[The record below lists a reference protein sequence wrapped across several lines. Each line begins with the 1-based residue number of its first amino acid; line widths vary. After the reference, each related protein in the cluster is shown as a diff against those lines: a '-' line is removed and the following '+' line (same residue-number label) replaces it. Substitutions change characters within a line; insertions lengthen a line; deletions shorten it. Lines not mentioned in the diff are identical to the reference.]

1 MPLRIRTRSATANE
15 CSQPEDYD
23 LNQLPDHYSAAAP
36 PAASAGLGSRAL
48 RNTVTVLG
56 AKVVAR
62 LIALVTVIYIINSLE
77 PRRYGAF
84 TVLVNCTAIVS
95 VVLDLGF
102 NVLFVREGARHRDD
116 IERYLRNVM
125 SVRLVMSVL
134 SLVLLVGVLMVV
146 GLSDLIVPG
155 FFLMVLTSYSTLL
168 RNGLYAVQQLG
179 YEAIAVILESVVLL
193 ALVLYGRQTHQGVT
207 YFVWAYA
214 AQYAFSCVYF
224 SVVLAV
230 KRIAV
235 IGWRF
240 EPDLVRE
247 WFWKGLPFALTFV
260 LTILYFRI
268 DQPLVFA
275 LKSQTEAGWYGA
287 AYKPIEALLFIPMT
301 FLSVVFPV
309 LSVYHRERQTEVL
322 DALNRFYKALLLM
335 GWPMSV
341 GIFVLAY
348 PLNAVMRLYAPS
360 APALQILALALGFA
374 FVNNAF
380 IGALNASDRQLSFT
394 WAAGWSLA
402 ANVVLNLALIP
413 TFGYLGAS
421 WATVLTEIALGIA
434 GWVLTARHV
443 GRVPI
448 LALSWRIV
456 LAGLV
461 MGVAIFPLRELGGV
475 KVAIPI
481 AAGVL
486 VYTAAVLLLR
496 ALSGE
501 EIAWARRALA
511 LAR

>member
-1 MPLRIRTRSATANE
+1 M
-15 CSQPEDYD
+15 
-23 LNQLPDHYSAAAP
+23 NQLPDHDSAAAP

-224 SVVLAV
+224 SVVLAA
-230 KRIAV
+230 KRVAV

-402 ANVVLNLALIP
+402 ANLVLNLALIP

-475 KVAIPI
+475 KIAIPI

>member
-1 MPLRIRTRSATANE
+1 M
-15 CSQPEDYD
+15 
-23 LNQLPDHYSAAAP
+23 NQLPDHYSAAAP

-125 SVRLVMSVL
+125 SVRLVMSAL

-224 SVVLAV
+224 SVVLAA

-275 LKSQTEAGWYGA
+275 LKSPTEAGWYGA

>member
-23 LNQLPDHYSAAAP
+23 LNQLPDHDSAAAP

>member
-1 MPLRIRTRSATANE
+1 M
-15 CSQPEDYD
+15 
-23 LNQLPDHYSAAAP
+23 NQLPDHDSAAAP

>member
-1 MPLRIRTRSATANE
+1 M
-15 CSQPEDYD
+15 
-23 LNQLPDHYSAAAP
+23 NQLPDHYSAAAP

-224 SVVLAV
+224 SVVLAA

-275 LKSQTEAGWYGA
+275 LKSPTEAGWYGA

-301 FLSVVFPV
+301 FLSVVFLV

-511 LAR
+511 RAR

>member
-1 MPLRIRTRSATANE
+1 M
-15 CSQPEDYD
+15 
-23 LNQLPDHYSAAAP
+23 NQLPDHYSAAAP

-214 AQYAFSCVYF
+214 APYAFSCVYF
-224 SVVLAV
+224 SVVLAA
-230 KRIAV
+230 KRISV

>member
-1 MPLRIRTRSATANE
+1 
-15 CSQPEDYD
+15 
-23 LNQLPDHYSAAAP
+23 LNQLPDHDSAAAP

>member
-1 MPLRIRTRSATANE
+1 MPLRIRSRSATANE

-235 IGWRF
+235 ICWRF
-240 EPDLVRE
+240 EPDLLRE
-247 WFWKGLPFALTFV
+247 WFWKGLPFAL
-260 LTILYFRI
+260 
-268 DQPLVFA
+268 
-275 LKSQTEAGWYGA
+275 
-287 AYKPIEALLFIPMT
+287 
-301 FLSVVFPV
+301 
-309 LSVYHRERQTEVL
+309 
-322 DALNRFYKALLLM
+322 
-335 GWPMSV
+335 
-341 GIFVLAY
+341 VLAY